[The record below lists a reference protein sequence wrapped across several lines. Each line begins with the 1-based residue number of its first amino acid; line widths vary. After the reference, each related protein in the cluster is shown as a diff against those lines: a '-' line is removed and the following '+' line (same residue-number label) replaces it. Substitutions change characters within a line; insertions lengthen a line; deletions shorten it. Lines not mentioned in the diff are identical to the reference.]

1 MPFFVGFDCTIPGFP
16 ILRNADNQS
25 LQGWTDYRQIYM
37 CIDVCVLKKK
47 SQMKK
52 KKRHI
57 WADQGV
63 WQFKST
69 LLYSGGVA

>member
-1 MPFFVGFDCTIPGFP
+1 MQTI
-16 ILRNADNQS
+16 RQS

-47 SQMKK
+47 SQMEKK
-52 KKRHI
+52 KKGI
-57 WADQGV
+57 SGQIKVYGS
-63 WQFKST
+63 FKST